1 MGVAGAY
8 RPKAECDS
16 VKRMWEC
23 QTRGRRT
30 VAKVI
35 EFYIPKHF
43 RKKLKWISPELRGK
57 IVQFT
62 PPVKKSA

>member
-16 VKRMWEC
+16 LKSLWES
-23 QTRGRRT
+23 QGERRQT

-35 EFYIPKHF
+35 GFYIPNNF
-43 RKKLKWISPELRGK
+43 RKKLRWIPVELRGK
-57 IVQFT
+57 IVQF
-62 PPVKKSA
+62 PLPVKKSA

>member
-1 MGVAGAY
+1 
-8 RPKAECDS
+8 
-16 VKRMWEC
+16 
-23 QTRGRRT
+23 

-35 EFYIPKHF
+35 EFYIPKHC

-57 IVQFT
+57 IVQFA